1 MDLRKEDRQIERR
14 KCVLHAVNDPEKEIF
29 YLSSYLRHSSATR
42 LVYLAKL
49 VETNSFIKTAQ
60 IFGDFWAILKSI
72 NYAGK
77 TAVFTFWATS
87 WGEIRLLFVP
97 ISGHTADCVR
107 DCG

>member
-42 LVYLAKL
+42 LVYLAKF

-60 IFGDFWAILKSI
+60 IFLESSDGKS
-72 NYAGK
+72 
-77 TAVFTFWATS
+77 S
-87 WGEIRLLFVP
+87 M
-97 ISGHTADCVR
+97 SGLNLSLSA
-107 DCG
+107 